1 MSKVTLFHMYLATGD
16 NQVQTCTHNR
26 KCITGGLKRAE
37 GGSPHDAHSL
47 LLNAARYLFHVLF
60 AHGLQCNITWTKD
73 YLMSNLTAL
82 DICILTWV
90 SEKCP
95 KDKFRASD
103 ICWIK
108 TVFLDFPLYTNTVM
122 ILALNQKDLQNI
134 FISCLGIA
142 AIFIHSSLFQRLK
155 IYWTIDWQAI

>member
-82 DICILTWV
+82 DICL
-90 SEKCP
+90 
-95 KDKFRASD
+95 
-103 ICWIK
+103 
-108 TVFLDFPLYTNTVM
+108 
-122 ILALNQKDLQNI
+122 
-134 FISCLGIA
+134 
-142 AIFIHSSLFQRLK
+142 
-155 IYWTIDWQAI
+155 

>member
-82 DICILTWV
+82 DIRAFLHGSLRNARKTN
-90 SEKCP
+90 SE
-95 KDKFRASD
+95 
-103 ICWIK
+103 
-108 TVFLDFPLYTNTVM
+108 
-122 ILALNQKDLQNI
+122 LQT
-134 FISCLGIA
+134 FVG
-142 AIFIHSSLFQRLK
+142 
-155 IYWTIDWQAI
+155 